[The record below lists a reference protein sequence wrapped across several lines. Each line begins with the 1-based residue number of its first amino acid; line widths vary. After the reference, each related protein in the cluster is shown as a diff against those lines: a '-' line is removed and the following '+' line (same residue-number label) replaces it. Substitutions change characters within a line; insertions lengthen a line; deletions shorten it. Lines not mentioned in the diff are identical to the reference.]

1 MNTANRRIDLVAA
14 SVSLRTPLEWSMGTI
29 DTKTISAEFAK
40 GNMAFVSPYLAD
52 DIQWNI
58 LGEDPIVGKDQV
70 LEVSKMLQLE
80 SFPVI
85 TLKNVISEGNLVV
98 VESTGKATTKAG
110 KPYNQSYCDIF
121 RFVGEQLQEVTTYLD
136 TAVNR
141 NQ

>member
-1 MNTANRRIDLVAA
+1 
-14 SVSLRTPLEWSMGTI
+14 MGTV
-29 DTKTISAEFAK
+29 DTKTISTEFAK

-52 DIQWNI
+52 DIQWKI

-85 TLKNVISEGNLVV
+85 TVKNVISEGNLVV
-98 VESTGKATTKAG
+98 VESTGKATTKEG

-136 TAVNR
+136 TALSR

>member
-1 MNTANRRIDLVAA
+1 
-14 SVSLRTPLEWSMGTI
+14 
-29 DTKTISAEFAK
+29 
-40 GNMAFVSPYLAD
+40 
-52 DIQWNI
+52 
-58 LGEDPIVGKDQV
+58 
-70 LEVSKMLQLE
+70 MLQLE

-121 RFVGEQLQEVTTYLD
+121 RFVGEQLQEITTYLD

-141 NQ
+141 NQWPARGGEPHPSRSIPGAWVLRRFQQIRPHRVIDSHAGVVLQQC